1 MSVRT
6 DCENSREVRLLG
18 AGELLIVAVLA
29 LDLLFSLI
37 QPHFQ
42 IVSIEGINLP
52 RLKSKPPRQQPLRL
66 HQRFRRSCPAQ

>member
-1 MSVRT
+1 MQ
-6 DCENSREVRLLG
+6 NSREGRLLSD
-18 AGELLIVAVLA
+18 ESLLIVAELA
-29 LDLLFSLI
+29 FDLLFSLI

>member
-1 MSVRT
+1 MQ
-6 DCENSREVRLLG
+6 NSREGRLLSD
-18 AGELLIVAVLA
+18 ESLLIVAELA
-29 LDLLFSLI
+29 FDLLFSLL
-37 QPHFQ
+37 QPHLQ

>member
-1 MSVRT
+1 MQK
-6 DCENSREVRLLG
+6 SREGRLLSD
-18 AGELLIVAVLA
+18 ESFLIVAELA
-29 LDLLFSLI
+29 FDLLFSLL
-37 QPHFQ
+37 QPHLQ

>member
-1 MSVRT
+1 MQ
-6 DCENSREVRLLG
+6 NSREWRLLND
-18 AGELLIVAVLA
+18 ESLLIVAELA
-29 LDLLFSLI
+29 FDLLFSLL
-37 QPHFQ
+37 QPHIK

>member
-1 MSVRT
+1 MQ
-6 DCENSREVRLLG
+6 NSREGRLLSD
-18 AGELLIVAVLA
+18 ESLLFVAVLA
-29 LDLLFSLI
+29 FDLLFSLL
-37 QPHFQ
+37 QPHLQ

>member
-1 MSVRT
+1 MVGNHKEQPRSAAAR
-6 DCENSREVRLLG
+6 

-29 LDLLFSLI
+29 FDLLFSLI

-52 RLKSKPPRQQPLRL
+52 RLKPKPPRQQPLCL
-66 HQRFRRSCPAQ
+66 HQRLRCPCPAQ

>member
-1 MSVRT
+1 MQ
-6 DCENSREVRLLG
+6 NSREWRLLNDK
-18 AGELLIVAVLA
+18 ELLIAAELA
-29 LDLLFSLI
+29 FDLLFSLL

-42 IVSIEGINLP
+42 IVSVEGINLP